1 MPALQAVRVP
11 AAEPAPDQYTC
22 LRCGIVK
29 TTKPDRP
36 RPLLCR
42 DCKDVLAYLADPAV
56 LAHLEALDESDL
68 LDDDRDQPDDL
79 EVDLEL
85 SVSA

>member
-1 MPALQAVRVP
+1 MPALPAVRVP
-11 AAEPAPDQYTC
+11 VAQPDPARYTC

-29 TTKPDRP
+29 ATKPDRP

-56 LAHLEALDESDL
+56 LAELEA
-68 LDDDRDQPDDL
+68 
-79 EVDLEL
+79 
-85 SVSA
+85 